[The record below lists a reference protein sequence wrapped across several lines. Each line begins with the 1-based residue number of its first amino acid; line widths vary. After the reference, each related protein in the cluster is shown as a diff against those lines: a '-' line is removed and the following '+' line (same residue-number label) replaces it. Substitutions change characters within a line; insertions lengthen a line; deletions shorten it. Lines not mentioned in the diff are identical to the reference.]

1 MPEPP
6 GLEQLYKD
14 AAGAIA
20 RGSKSFAFA
29 TRFSP
34 PELAR
39 AAHAVYWFCRT
50 TDDLVDEAPSIA
62 QARADLDNWEANL
75 RDALAGRPVADAT
88 LRLFAGTVDAFG
100 IPHEYPLDLIAGC
113 RMDLTQARYAT
124 FDDLRIFCYRVA
136 STVGLMMMHV
146 IGFRGHPHERAI
158 DLGIAMQ
165 LTNILRDIGEDQRR
179 GRIYLPRDELERF
192 GYSEHDLAAAT
203 RNEAWRSLMQFQANR
218 ARQYYESGLQG
229 LPALHS
235 RGRFA
240 VEIAAKV
247 YAQILPR
254 IETSGSDVFHR
265 RAVVPATRKYWITA
279 RTLCSNAVSANL
291 PWQR

>member
-1 MPEPP
+1 MPERP
-6 GLEQLYKD
+6 GLEQLYSE

-20 RGSKSFAFA
+20 HGSKSFAFA
-29 TRFSP
+29 TRFFP

-50 TDDLVDEAPSIA
+50 TDDMVDEAPSIA
-62 QARADLDNWEANL
+62 KAEADLDLWEANL
-75 RDALAGRPVADAT
+75 RDALEGRPVADAT
-88 LRLFAGTVDAFG
+88 LRLFAGVVEGFQ

-124 FDDLRIFCYRVA
+124 FDELRVFCYRVA

-146 IGFRGHPHERAI
+146 IGFRGQPHERAI

-165 LTNILRDIGEDQRR
+165 LTNILRDVGEDLGR
-179 GRIYLPRDELERF
+179 GRVYLPQDELERF
-192 GYSEHDLAAAT
+192 GYSERDLRAAT
-203 RNEAWRSLMQFQANR
+203 RNENWRSLMRFQAAR

-247 YAQILPR
+247 YSQILPR
-254 IETSGSDVFHR
+254 IESADYDVFHR
-265 RAVVPATRKYWITA
+265 RAVVPASRKYWITA
-279 RTLCSNAVSANL
+279 RTLCSNAVSASL
-291 PWQR
+291 HWQR